1 MTATRISLALA
12 ALLGLAACAGKPPV
26 EITPLATEPAPAP
39 APVAQSA
46 PALLPQLPKDL
57 SLAMQYCRV
66 LTIENEIIDFT
77 RADAKPRFETR
88 MIVAEAP
95 RTPIEAARGMQH
107 RVDPHPRMA
116 MLFEF
121 DGDHNP
127 ALWMSQTP
135 ASLDMVFISKD
146 GAAFYVEA
154 ATTPFSEQ
162 FLTPEEPDPVAI
174 HVLEVPAG
182 GADMLGITPGFTRIE
197 AGPHRPCSAF
207 FALS

>member
-26 EITPLATEPAPAP
+26 EITPPAPDEAP
-39 APVAQSA
+39 PAAAAPSA
-46 PALLPQLPKDL
+46 PALLPHLPADL
-57 SLAMQYCRV
+57 SLAMEYCRV

-88 MIVAEAP
+88 MVVAEAP
-95 RTPIEAARGMQH
+95 RSTIEAARGMQH
-107 RVDPHPRMA
+107 RVDPHPRTA

-121 DGDHNP
+121 EGDHNP

-135 ASLDMVFISKD
+135 ASLDMIFIAEG

-154 ATTPFSEQ
+154 STTPFSEQ
-162 FLTPEEPDPVAI
+162 FLTPEEPDPVAKY
-174 HVLEVPAG
+174 VLEVPAG
-182 GADMLGITPGFTRIE
+182 GADNLGITPGFTQIKT
-197 AGPHRPCSAF
+197 GPPRPCSAF
-207 FALS
+207 FAMS